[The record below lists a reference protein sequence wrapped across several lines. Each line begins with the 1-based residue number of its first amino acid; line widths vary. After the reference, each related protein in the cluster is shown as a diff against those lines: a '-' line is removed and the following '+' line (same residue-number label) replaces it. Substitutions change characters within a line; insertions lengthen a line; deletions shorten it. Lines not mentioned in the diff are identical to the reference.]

1 MFKSI
6 KKIKDKLYFLYI
18 DKVVNSPAALD
29 QAKVFGGVDLDDKN
43 TSVIIIEEEPSLPT
57 MVEQEVEVISNDD
70 HLVEAIVPVEEIKT
84 EEVKKKAG
92 RPKSTTKTTTKSTTK
107 KVPSKKIDPSN

>member
-57 MVEQEVEVISNDD
+57 MVEQEVEVIPNDD
-70 HLVEAIVPVEEIKT
+70 HLVEAVVSVEEIKT